1 MRILIT
7 GGCGFVG
14 VNLTALLNTKP
25 GVTVRCFDNE
35 SLGKREHLDDLD
47 CEFVH
52 GDIRDAGALRGAMAG
67 VDQVVHLAADTRVIE
82 SIQNPRYNF
91 EVNVGG
97 TLNILECMR
106 DAGLKRLINAST
118 GGAIIGEVQGPVHE
132 GLVPAPMSPYG
143 ASKLAVEG
151 YCSAYSAS
159 YGVRSLSLRFSN
171 LFGPRSFHKGS
182 VVAAFLKQVLASKP
196 LHVYGDGMQIRDY
209 VYVEDVCDGI
219 WRGLQS
225 EHTGPIQL
233 GSGRPVTLD
242 DLIAEIRA
250 VVAPQTVEVI
260 YHPFRAG
267 EVHSTYC
274 DVSIAREKLGFEPR
288 TLLSTGLRTTW
299 DWFSAQTA
307 GPVPV
312 PVPA

>member
-1 MRILIT
+1 MRVLIT

-14 VNLTALLNTKP
+14 VNLVALLNTKP
-25 GVTVRCFDNE
+25 GVHVRAFDNE
-35 SLGKREHLDDLD
+35 SLGKRDHLDGLE

-52 GDIRDAGALRGAMAG
+52 GDIRDPAALREAMSD

-82 SIQNPRYNF
+82 SIGNPRYNF

-106 DAGLKRLINAST
+106 EAGLTRLINAST

-182 VVAAFLKQVLASKP
+182 VVAAFLKQVLAGKP
-196 LHVYGDGMQIRDY
+196 LHVYGDGTQIRDY

-225 EHTGPIQL
+225 DHIGAIQL
-233 GSGRPVTLD
+233 GSGRPVALN
-242 DLIAEIRA
+242 DLIAEMRD
-250 VVAPQTVEVI
+250 VVAPQPIDVV
-260 YHPFRAG
+260 HHDFRVG

-274 DVSIAREKLGFEPR
+274 DVSLAREKLGFEPH
-288 TLLSTGLRTTW
+288 TSLASGLRTTW
-299 DWFSAQTA
+299 DWFRMQADA
-307 GPVPV
+307 HA